1 VISLVARLPRLRNRA
16 YFVSDLVLLPA
27 CATLA
32 FAARYEGR
40 WTADVYDLLRP
51 FLITAIPLKIVAL
64 ISLGLYRRLW
74 RYASVS
80 DAEMLFAAATIC
92 AAIDALLGVVLL
104 PALHLTPSRVS
115 YAVVLLTACLS
126 ALVIA
131 VPRLALRVLSRRD
144 RRSRHRGS
152 RRAIIVGAGAAG
164 GMIVKELTENPQLGL
179 LPVALVDDDPSKHR
193 LRLHNVPVAGPL
205 SQLESVAKT
214 MAATDVVIAIPS
226 APGRM
231 IRQVVRQ
238 ANEAGLAT
246 RTVPGLYE
254 LLSGEKNVNA
264 LRQIEI
270 QDLLRREPIK
280 TDIAKVASLVSG
292 RVVMVTGAGGS
303 IGSETCRQLARLE
316 PTRIVAVGRGE
327 NSIFELLQEF
337 SRSFPNVR
345 VDPVIADVRDH
356 SRMARIIALHRPYS
370 VFHAAAH
377 KHVPLMEANVA
388 EAVLNNVLGTKNV
401 VSLCAEHDV
410 EHFVLISTDKA
421 VRPTSVMGATKRIA
435 EHIVHQ
441 YAMERKSGYV
451 AVRFGNVLGSRGSV
465 VPTFMRQIAEGGPV
479 TITHPDMTRYF
490 MTIPEAVQLVLQ
502 AAALGTDGEVFV
514 LDMGEPVRVYDL
526 ATDLI
531 RLSGLEPDVDIEVRF
546 TGTRPG
552 EKLFEELFFKGAHV
566 TPTIH
571 PKILR
576 AGDAEAAE
584 YRLADIDTLIA
595 AARENRSAGKIRRL
609 ILKLVPEYA
618 GELDTGEFSI
628 AGDTRLQ
635 EASEMTSHANGS
647 SRLGIMEDAVNE
659 PTNVDELTAEFER
672 ASTQVPVERV
682 TTP

>member
-1 VISLVARLPRLRNRA
+1 VISLAAHLPRLRNRA

-27 CATLA
+27 CAALA

-40 WTADVYDLLRP
+40 WTADVYDVLWP
-51 FLITAIPLKIVAL
+51 FLLTAIPLKIVAL

-80 DAEMLFAAATIC
+80 DAEMLFAAATV
-92 AAIDALLGVVLL
+92 GVAVL
-104 PALHLTPSRVS
+104 PALHLTPARVS

-164 GMIVKELTENPQLGL
+164 GMIVKELTENPQLGI

-205 SQLESVAKT
+205 GQLESVAKT
-214 MAATDVVIAIPS
+214 MGATDVVIAIPS
-226 APGRM
+226 APGRT

-238 ANEAGLAT
+238 ANDAGLAT

-280 TDIAKVASLVSG
+280 TDIAKVGSLVSG

-337 SRSFPNVR
+337 ARSFPGVR

-441 YAMERKSGYV
+441 YAMQRKSGYV

-609 ILKLVPEYA
+609 ILNLVPEYA
-618 GELDTGEFSI
+618 GDLDTGEFSI
-628 AGDTRLQ
+628 SGDAIGPDLGSGAFGENGDSTGEIPHL
-635 EASEMTSHANGS
+635 TAN
-647 SRLGIMEDAVNE
+647 
-659 PTNVDELTAEFER
+659 ELTQLTENGLTPVPEAPDGEFMRR
-672 ASTQVPVERV
+672 AMPGSR
-682 TTP
+682 